1 MKNRVAILSMILVG
15 ASFTFQPLAL
25 AQKGRVMTRREA
37 GSTPLARPDLRVRG
51 VKMGDP
57 ATGQFTVTIQNI
69 GKGNASNCQLRLWVL
84 GEGGKTYALVEVNQP
99 PIDAGG
105 FTIVKI
111 SADRG
116 LLAYQRY
123 EITTDSSSKVTESN
137 ERNTTWRGQMGKI

>member
-1 MKNRVAILSMILVG
+1 MKNMMRAWSMILV
-15 ASFTFQPLAL
+15 AMSFTWQPFAFAGENQLSHGWAGAVARAL
-25 AQKGRVMTRREA
+25 
-37 GSTPLARPDLRVRG
+37 PDLRVRG

-57 ATGQFTVTIQNI
+57 ATGEFSVIIQNI

-99 PIDAGG
+99 PINAGA

-123 EITTDSSSKVTESN
+123 EITTDSSNKVAESN
-137 ERNTTWRGQMGKI
+137 EGNNTWQGKTGKV